1 MVHVRLQLWSV
12 KEEDTFGPVGLAR
25 RGPFQHP
32 STTRA

>member
-1 MVHVRLQLWSV
+1 MVRVSLQLWSV